1 MFKHILLPIDLNTE
15 HSWARALPIAV
26 QNCKAFGATLHLV
39 TVVPDVGAHAAVA
52 QFFPD
57 DYEDRV
63 LAQLKDELHAFSKE
77 HVPEGVPV
85 QHIIAHGSIYKEILE
100 AAKKVGADLVVMAA
114 YRPELEDYL
123 LGPNAARVVRH
134 AECSVMVVRD

>member
-1 MFKHILLPIDLNTE
+1 MFKHILLPVDLNTE
-15 HSWARALPIAV
+15 DSWKKALPIAI
-26 QNCKAFGATLHLV
+26 QNCKAFGATLHLA
-39 TVVPDVGAHAAVA
+39 TVVPDVGTHAAVA

-57 DYEDRV
+57 DYEDRILSQV
-63 LAQLKDELHAFSKE
+63 RDELHAFSKAN
-77 HVPEGVPV
+77 VPDGVKV
-85 QHIIAHGSIYKEILE
+85 QHVIAHGSIYKEILD
-100 AAKKVGADLVVMAA
+100 AAERVKADLIIMAA